1 MSLLLLNPVN
11 KRTQDN
17 NDKLKIAKENSDMT
31 ILVYN
36 KNGKNIEIQTVWKA
50 YVTQRTITTCVPYEE
65 TKQCGV
71 MMDDCD
77 GGWVFVPTETEE
89 LANDYLK
96 NFFEKKQLDLTG
108 VDVVSHTYGNI
119 NKNTKVD

>member
-1 MSLLLLNPVN
+1 MSLLLLNLAN

-17 NDKLKIAKENSDMT
+17 NDELKIAKENSNMT

-50 YVTQRTITTCVPYEE
+50 YVTKRNINIYVPSNGIEKY
-65 TKQCGV
+65 GV
-71 MMDDCD
+71 MMSLCNDE
-77 GGWVFVPTETEE
+77 WVFIPADTKE

-96 NFFEKKQLDLTG
+96 NFFAKKQLDLTD
-108 VDVVSHTYGNI
+108 VDIVSMAYDNI
-119 NKNTKVD
+119 NKKH